1 MNDTPLGIL
10 FGLLVFLIICSGFFS
25 SSETGMMSLN
35 RYRLSHKAKNKDRAA
50 LRVSRLL
57 ERPDRLIGVILI
69 GNNFVNILASSI
81 ATIIAIRLYGD
92 AGIAIATAL
101 LTLAILIFAE
111 VTPKTL
117 AALHPERIAYPA
129 SLLLSPLLKLMYP
142 LVFMVNAI
150 TNTLLK
156 LMGINQNDS
165 SNDQLTPEELRTV
178 VLESG
183 AMIPRRH
190 KTMLLSIL
198 DLESMTVD
206 DIMIPRQDIQGI
218 DLDDPIESIIDQLQT
233 CQHTRLILY
242 KGDINNV
249 LGILHMRN
257 VSRFMVRENP
267 AKEDLISEA
276 REPYFIP
283 ETTPLQTQLLH
294 FQKLKRRIAIVVD
307 EYGDVMGIVTLEDIL
322 EEIVGDFASP
332 ISGENEEIQLE
343 EKTSNEDEEN
353 SSQNFIVDGTASIRD
368 INKSLDWALP
378 VDGPKTMNG
387 LIIERLES
395 FPEANVCLKV
405 GPYYLETT
413 EISGNLV
420 QKIRCWTQ
428 PQPEK
433 ISS

>member
-10 FGLLVFLIICSGFFS
+10 FGLLAFLIICSGFFS
-25 SSETGMMSLN
+25 SSETGMMSIN
-35 RYRLSHKAKNKDRAA
+35 RYRLSHKAKNKDKSA

-101 LTLAILIFAE
+101 LTLVILIFAE

-117 AALHPERIAYPA
+117 AAMHPERVAYPA
-129 SLLLSPLLKLMYP
+129 SLLLTPLLKIMYP
-142 LVFMVNAI
+142 LVFMVNVI
-150 TNTLLK
+150 TNGLLR

-183 AMIPRRH
+183 SMIPRRH

-198 DLESMTVD
+198 DLESMTVN
-206 DIMIPRQDIQGI
+206 DIMIPRHEIQGI
-218 DLDDPIESIIDQLQT
+218 DLDDSMDSIMQQLQS
-233 CQHTRLILY
+233 CRHTRLILY

-249 LGILHMRN
+249 LGILHMRHA
-257 VSRFMVRENP
+257 SRFMARTEP
-267 AKEDLISEA
+267 AKEDLLAEA

-294 FQKLKRRIAIVVD
+294 FQKLQRRIAIVVD

-322 EEIVGDFASP
+322 EEIVGDFTSP
-332 ISGENEEIQLE
+332 MSGHNDEIQPE
-343 EKTSNEDEEN
+343 PPSAEAETDEP
-353 SSQNFIVDGTASIRD
+353 QNFIVDGTASIRD

-378 VDGPKTMNG
+378 VDGPKTLNG
-387 LIIERLES
+387 LIMEQLES
-395 FPEANVCLKV
+395 IPEAHVCLRIDD
-405 GPYYLETT
+405 YYLETT
-413 EISGNLV
+413 EIQGNLV
-420 QKIRCWTQ
+420 QKVRCWMTTSS
-428 PQPEK
+428 EK
-433 ISS
+433 E

>member
-101 LTLAILIFAE
+101 LTLVILIFAE

-178 VLESG
+178 VLEAG

-206 DIMIPRQDIQGI
+206 DIMIPRHEIQGI

-257 VSRFMVRENP
+257 VSRFMARENP

-294 FQKLKRRIAIVVD
+294 FQKMKRRIAIVVD

-322 EEIVGDFASP
+322 EEIVGDFTSP
-332 ISGENEEIQLE
+332 ISGGDNEEIQLE
-343 EKTSNEDEEN
+343 EKESSEES

-368 INKSLDWALP
+368 INKSLDWELP

-387 LIIERLES
+387 LIIEQLES
-395 FPEANVCLKV
+395 IPEAHVCLKI
-405 GPYYLETT
+405 GDYYLETT

-420 QKIRCWTQ
+420 QKVRCWTQ
-428 PQPEK
+428 PQPETT
-433 ISS
+433 SN

>member
-322 EEIVGDFASP
+322 EEIVGEFTTSIAPSLSDEITPQGDGSFLIEASA
-332 ISGENEEIQLE
+332 N
-343 EKTSNEDEEN
+343 
-353 SSQNFIVDGTASIRD
+353 IRD
-368 INKSLDWALP
+368 INKGLKWTLP
-378 VDGPKTMNG
+378 TDGPRTLNG
-387 LIIERLES
+387 LILEHLEDIPES
-395 FPEANVCLKV
+395 HLSVQVSGHPMEIVELEENRIKLVKVFPALKA
-405 GPYYLETT
+405 E
-413 EISGNLV
+413 
-420 QKIRCWTQ
+420 
-428 PQPEK
+428 
-433 ISS
+433 

>member
-1 MNDTPLGIL
+1 MNDTPIGIL
-10 FGLLVFLIICSGFFS
+10 LGLLVFLIICSGFFS

-35 RYRLSHKAKNKDRAA
+35 RYRLSHRAKNKDRAA

-101 LTLAILIFAE
+101 LTFVILIFAE

-117 AALHPERIAYPA
+117 AALNPERVAYPS
-129 SLLLSPLLKLMYP
+129 SLILEPLLKLMYP
-142 LVFMVNAI
+142 LVLMVNGI
-150 TNTLLK
+150 TNGLLK
-156 LMGINQNDS
+156 LMGVNQNDS

-178 VLESG
+178 VLEAG

-198 DLESMTVD
+198 DLESMTVN
-206 DIMIPRQDIQGI
+206 DIMIPRHEVQGI
-218 DLDDPIESIIDQLQT
+218 DLNDPIESILEQVQN
-233 CQHTRLILY
+233 CRHTRLVLY

-257 VSRFMVRENP
+257 AARFVARANPTKENLL
-267 AKEDLISEA
+267 AEA

-294 FQKLKRRIAIVVD
+294 FQKLKRRIGIVVD

-322 EEIVGDFASP
+322 EEIVGDFTSP
-332 ISGENEEIQLE
+332 MNGQNDEI
-343 EKTSNEDEEN
+343 KPDAGG
-353 SSQNFIVDGTASIRD
+353 NFVVDGTASIRD

-378 VDGPKTMNG
+378 VDGPKTLNG
-387 LIIERLES
+387 LIIEQLES
-395 FPEANVCLKV
+395 IPEAHVCLKI
-405 GPYYLETT
+405 GPYRLETI

-420 QKIRCWTQ
+420 QKVRCWAQ
-428 PQPEK
+428 D
-433 ISS
+433 

>member
-101 LTLAILIFAE
+101 LTLVILIFAE

-218 DLDDPIESIIDQLQT
+218 DLDDPIESIIEQLQT

-257 VSRFMVRENP
+257 VSRFMARENP
-267 AKEDLISEA
+267 AKEDLIAEA

-343 EKTSNEDEEN
+343 EKTSAEDEEN

-420 QKIRCWTQ
+420 QKVRCWTQ
-428 PQPEK
+428 N
-433 ISS
+433 